1 MQRLEQ
7 VNFAYAKE
15 GCYRCGRGGP
25 IVDMDVHVE
34 GEGALGICV
43 PCIGEAAVTAGII
56 KPRPGKPEKRPA

>member
-25 IVDMDVHVE
+25 IVDMDTAID

-43 PCIGEAAVTAGII
+43 PCIGEAAVTAGLI
-56 KPRPGKPEKRPA
+56 KPRVRKSRRPA